1 MYLQREVTVH
11 RMIRQLVSALS
22 GCWPGDILVILL
34 LGETNLTRK
43 LKINGQGLIE
53 VAKLLGSSQEKQA
66 QTLASDI
73 SLSLGMRRCKNLNS

>member
-1 MYLQREVTVH
+1 MHLRREMRVH
-11 RMIRQLVSALS
+11 RMMRQLVLVLS
-22 GCWPGDILVILL
+22 GYWLGDILVILL

-73 SLSLGMRRCKNLNS
+73 SLSLGMRRCKNLDS

>member
-1 MYLQREVTVH
+1 MHLRREMRVH
-11 RMIRQLVSALS
+11 RMIRQLVLALS
-22 GCWPGDILVILL
+22 VCCLGDILVILL

-73 SLSLGMRRCKNLNS
+73 SLSLGMRRCKNLDS

>member
-1 MYLQREVTVH
+1 MHLRREMRVH
-11 RMIRQLVSALS
+11 RMMRQLVLVLS
-22 GCWPGDILVILL
+22 GYWLGDILVILL

-43 LKINGQGLIE
+43 LKINGQGLID

-73 SLSLGMRRCKNLNS
+73 SLSLGMRRCKNLDS